1 MRWTHHIPLRN
12 VRSGGSTLLTRIHK
26 FYKRGQRKI
35 WLIDANATVG
45 SRQSSAIGSM
55 NAEQE
60 SANGEWFHNVLLKF
74 DMALPVTFQL
84 NSSEAGTW
92 CSTAGHWKRYDFVA
106 ISRAW
111 LPSVQTAGVEPKV
124 HVDINMKV
132 DHKPTVATLHLPVEQ
147 QVMPHGKVTGQMRVA
162 LRLPEIREALQK
174 DFARYPVPHPSMP
187 VEEHD
192 RLVSKLFRAMRAR
205 HCGMPKRVP
214 NGSWVTT
221 EVWAQLCTHAH
232 IRVAFTSSRKL
243 LVVAVKK
250 SCFCAWDALC
260 GSEPR
265 QAAAAVL
272 RQIAN
277 TCHLLNLQI
286 AWQAKLLRHVSR
298 ATRHNCRK
306 VRKAVRKSLRKQLT
320 TGTQRRCGNS
330 HGHCV

>member
-1 MRWTHHIPLRN
+1 M
-12 VRSGGSTLLTRIHK
+12 
-26 FYKRGQRKI
+26 
-35 WLIDANATVG
+35 
-45 SRQSSAIGSM
+45 
-55 NAEQE
+55 
-60 SANGEWFHNVLLKF
+60 
-74 DMALPVTFQL
+74 
-84 NSSEAGTW
+84 
-92 CSTAGHWKRYDFVA
+92 
-106 ISRAW
+106 
-111 LPSVQTAGVEPKV
+111 
-124 HVDINMKV
+124 DINLKV
-132 DHKPTVATLHLPVEQ
+132 DHKLTVATLYLPVEQ
-147 QVMPHGKVTGQMRVA
+147 QVMPHGKVTGQMRGA
-162 LRLPEIREALQK
+162 LRLPEILQT
-174 DFARYPVPHPSMP
+174 DFPRYPVPHPSMP

-286 AWQAKLLRHVSR
+286 A
-298 ATRHNCRK
+298 CRQ
-306 VRKAVRKSLRKQLT
+306 SY
-320 TGTQRRCGNS
+320 
-330 HGHCV
+330 CVTFPEPREIIAGRFS

>member
-1 MRWTHHIPLRN
+1 
-12 VRSGGSTLLTRIHK
+12 
-26 FYKRGQRKI
+26 
-35 WLIDANATVG
+35 
-45 SRQSSAIGSM
+45 
-55 NAEQE
+55 
-60 SANGEWFHNVLLKF
+60 
-74 DMALPVTFQL
+74 
-84 NSSEAGTW
+84 
-92 CSTAGHWKRYDFVA
+92 
-106 ISRAW
+106 
-111 LPSVQTAGVEPKV
+111 
-124 HVDINMKV
+124 
-132 DHKPTVATLHLPVEQ
+132 
-147 QVMPHGKVTGQMRVA
+147 MPHGKVTGQMRVA
-162 LRLPEIREALQK
+162 LRLPEIRDALQK

-205 HCGMPKRVP
+205 HCGRPKRVP

-221 EVWAQLCTHAH
+221 EVWAQLCTRAH

-286 AWQAKLLRHVSR
+286 AWQAKLLCHVSR
-298 ATRHNCRK
+298 ATRNNCR
-306 VRKAVRKSLRKQLT
+306 SSPST
-320 TGTQRRCGNS
+320 
-330 HGHCV
+330 